1 MTVAEPTFR
10 ALEFRRLAP
19 EDTVVRGQEFLPR
32 RWKRRTATG
41 LVAVVALL
49 VGCTIEY
56 APPDAR
62 QAATAPEADTTLV
75 VAELRG
81 YYRDLSDRHWEA
93 FADHFWPG
101 ATITTVWQAPG
112 ASAPYVTV
120 TTVPEFV
127 AAAPEGPGSQAIFE
141 ESMLE
146 ARIRRTGN
154 LAQAWVRYQARFGN
168 PGDVREWSGLDAFTL
183 MQHEGRW
190 RIVALAFASDGG
202 GP

>member
-1 MTVAEPTFR
+1 VER
-10 ALEFRRLAP
+10 AALVTEMRSGRPGTRL
-19 EDTVVRGQEFLPR
+19 
-32 RWKRRTATG
+32 RRTA
-41 LVAVVALL
+41 LAVLL

-62 QAATAPEADTTLV
+62 QAATAPDADTTLV
-75 VAELRG
+75 VAELRS
-81 YYRDLSDRHWEA
+81 YYRDLSDRNWEA

-101 ATITTVWQAPG
+101 ATITTVWPPPG
-112 ASAPYVTV
+112 ASAPQVTV

-127 AAAPEGPGSQAIFE
+127 AAAPEGPGSKAIFE
-141 ESMLE
+141 ESMLD
-146 ARIRRTGN
+146 ARIRRTGA
-154 LAQAWVRYQARFGN
+154 LAQAWVRYQARFGD
-168 PGDVREWSGLDAFTL
+168 PGDVREWNGLDAFTL